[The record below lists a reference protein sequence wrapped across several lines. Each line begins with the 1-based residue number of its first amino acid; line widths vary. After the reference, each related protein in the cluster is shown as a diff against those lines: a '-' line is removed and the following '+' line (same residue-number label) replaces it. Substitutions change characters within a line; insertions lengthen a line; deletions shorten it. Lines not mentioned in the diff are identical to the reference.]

1 MQIWTLVDACGIE
14 PASAISG
21 AIQGRRAG
29 LHCGQTLF
37 QPARILNVVEI
48 LQDFTK
54 SLISNEKAVF
64 LGVIFHF
71 PPAPP
76 STKTKAAKEHHLAAF
91 FIGKSGTY
99 AAGTDRGNH

>member
-1 MQIWTLVDACGIE
+1 MNSWIGLRNCGIE

-29 LHCGQTLF
+29 LHFKQTLF
-37 QPARILNVVEI
+37 NPPRLLDVVEI
-48 LQDFTK
+48 LQDFSK
-54 SLISNEKAVF
+54 SLISNEKVVN

-91 FIGKSGTY
+91 FIGKSRAYT
-99 AAGTDRGNH
+99 AGIDRGNH

>member
-1 MQIWTLVDACGIE
+1 MNSWIGLRNCGIE

-29 LHCGQTLF
+29 LHFKQTLF
-37 QPARILNVVEI
+37 NPPRLLDVVEI
-48 LQDFTK
+48 LQDFSK
-54 SLISNEKAVF
+54 SLISNEKLVN

-76 STKTKAAKEHHLAAF
+76 STHPKGFNEIH
-91 FIGKSGTY
+91 
-99 AAGTDRGNH
+99 